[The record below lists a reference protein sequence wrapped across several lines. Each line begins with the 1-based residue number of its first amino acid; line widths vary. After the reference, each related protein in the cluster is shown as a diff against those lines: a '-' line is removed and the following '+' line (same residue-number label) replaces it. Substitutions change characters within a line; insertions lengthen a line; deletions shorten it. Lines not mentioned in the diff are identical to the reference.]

1 MKLDIFLYI
10 TCSLLICVAQPIIRT
25 PKSIINTAKKAM
37 KPKCSCSL
45 GLSVNYTYLQV
56 TFHLSDIQIY
66 YINTSKSCNSKQYFL
81 HLFN

>member
-1 MKLDIFLYI
+1 MKLNIFLNI

-45 GLSVNYTYLQV
+45 GLSVN
-56 TFHLSDIQIY
+56 
-66 YINTSKSCNSKQYFL
+66 
-81 HLFN
+81 